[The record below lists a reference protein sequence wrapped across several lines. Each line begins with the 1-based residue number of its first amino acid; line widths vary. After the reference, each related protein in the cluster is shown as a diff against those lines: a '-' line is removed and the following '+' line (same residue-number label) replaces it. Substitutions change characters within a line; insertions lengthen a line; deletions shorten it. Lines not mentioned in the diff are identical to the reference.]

1 MNVPQGTFPRGF
13 PGGTRGKESTCP
25 CKRCGRLGF
34 APWVR
39 RTPLEADMATRS
51 KTPALDSPVD
61 RGVWWATYSPRGG
74 KRRTRL
80 SDSDRTQV
88 FSQATLSHCIS
99 SVVMASGGITGLYRT
114 NRVGRI
120 TRDGGGTLL
129 VQGREPCWRRKR
141 RTPRWGA
148 FLSAEEEPG
157 VPRGLGGEG
166 PTKTGA

>member
-1 MNVPQGTFPRGF
+1 MQKVWETRVCSLGQEDS
-13 PGGTRGKESTCP
+13 PGGRHGHPLQASCLGQSRGQ
-25 CKRCGRLGF
+25 
-34 APWVR
+34 
-39 RTPLEADMATRS
+39 RS
-51 KTPALDSPVD
+51 LA
-61 RGVWWATYSPRGG
+61 GYSPRGG

-80 SDSDRTQV
+80 SDSARTQV